1 MNWLPRQD
9 LNQIILEKDSIVQGL
24 QDEVGSPA
32 PVPTDVHQV
41 VELTGREGRVLEGC
55 LHKDR
60 QIDAQYSALAG
71 LNNLTVLQVHD
82 DQSKT
87 LSRFGQKRQL
97 YYDLCQD
104 TLSKAREVAL
114 RILQNT
120 VYQMVEQIPQVVLYQ
135 AFKHQASLISLVSK
149 MI

>member
-1 MNWLPRQD
+1 M
-9 LNQIILEKDSIVQGL
+9 
-24 QDEVGSPA
+24 
-32 PVPTDVHQV
+32 

-71 LNNLTVLQVHD
+71 LNNLTVLQVYH
-82 DQSKT
+82 QSKA
-87 LSRFGQKRQL
+87 LFRFRQKRDNCL
-97 YYDLCQD
+97 KDLCQD

-120 VYQMVEQIPQVVLYQ
+120 VYQMVEQIPQVALCQ
-135 AFKHQASLISLVSK
+135 A
-149 MI
+149 

>member
-1 MNWLPRQD
+1 M
-9 LNQIILEKDSIVQGL
+9 
-24 QDEVGSPA
+24 
-32 PVPTDVHQV
+32 

-71 LNNLTVLQVHD
+71 LNNLTVLQVY

-87 LSRFGQKRQL
+87 LSRLGRKKLCQ
-97 YYDLCQD
+97 DLCQD

-120 VYQMVEQIPQVVLYQ
+120 VYQMVEQIPQVVLY
-135 AFKHQASLISLVSK
+135 HSLPC
-149 MI
+149 